1 MKRAAIGVDI
11 GGESVKLGLVDE
23 RGRLLERETFLTR
36 GLTRMALIDVLS
48 AHVGDLASRA
58 GGRRL
63 KLLGVGIG
71 APGPI
76 DVERGFVTFFPNIP
90 GWKNTPLKSIL
101 DRRLRMPVRLDND
114 ANVMAL
120 AESAFGAAKG
130 AGNVIAL
137 TLGTGVGGGLLIG
150 GSGYF
155 MRALPPKLRL
165 SARTP
170 LDVER
175 AARAG
180 NREARQ
186 AWETAGRR
194 LGGFL
199 AGLANLLNPEGIVI
213 GGGIARSGALL
224 FGPLRRALRKNAFPI
239 AARSVR
245 VVPAKLGVD
254 AGITGAAALLFFPQ

>member
-150 GSGYF
+150 GRLDHGHRFSAAEIGHMPVSEDGPVCGCGSRGCIETFVGSGYF
-155 MRALPPKLRL
+155 MRALPPKLRR

-180 NREARQ
+180 NRA
-186 AWETAGRR
+186 A
-194 LGGFL
+194 
-199 AGLANLLNPEGIVI
+199 
-213 GGGIARSGALL
+213 
-224 FGPLRRALRKNAFPI
+224 RRAW
-239 AARSVR
+239 
-245 VVPAKLGVD
+245 G
-254 AGITGAAALLFFPQ
+254 